1 MIDQVA
7 RSFLN
12 SSYSVCEEDDL
23 SLLLARGNYSVRI
36 VQVGDYALDVWI
48 EGPNGDSDVILT
60 SPGGLGLV
68 IDELFEDNYAD
79 LGLSVGMEV

>member
-1 MIDQVA
+1 
-7 RSFLN
+7 
-12 SSYSVCEEDDL
+12 VCEEDEL
-23 SLLLARGNYSVRI
+23 SLLLERGNYCVRI
-36 VQVGDYALDVWI
+36 VQVGNYALDVWI

-68 IDELFEDNYAD
+68 IDELFEDNYAE